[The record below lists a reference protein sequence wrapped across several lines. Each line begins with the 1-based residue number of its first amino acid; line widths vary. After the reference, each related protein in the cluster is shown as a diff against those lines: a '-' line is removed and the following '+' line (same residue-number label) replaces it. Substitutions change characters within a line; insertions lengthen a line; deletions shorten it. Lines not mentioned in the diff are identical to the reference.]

1 MSSWEPGPF
10 LRLVGAGTGKPDQ
23 TGSEP
28 AERIETPSKAIRLS
42 ESRGVRMGTQAHRD
56 AVELAVDRWNA
67 HDERYFEAYTEDASM
82 HGFPANVPPTVEGI
96 RALFGGM
103 WAAFPDIRVE
113 IEHLGVEDDVAALH
127 FRVRGTHEGEF
138 MGAAP
143 TGNRIDVEVM
153 TFLRFGPEG
162 KIVERWNRMDEVGL
176 MTQLGLMPAPA

>member
-1 MSSWEPGPF
+1 MS
-10 LRLVGAGTGKPDQ
+10 
-23 TGSEP
+23 
-28 AERIETPSKAIRLS
+28 
-42 ESRGVRMGTQAHRD
+42 TQAYRN

-82 HGFPANVPPTVEGI
+82 HGFPANVPPTVEGV

-113 IEHLGVEDDVAALH
+113 IEHLGVEDDVAALQL
-127 FRVRGTHEGEF
+127 RVRGTHEGEF

-176 MTQLGLMPAPA
+176 LTQLGLMPAPA